1 MKIKVICIY
10 LLLICFSFVSQ
21 QCEKGKRINIR
32 RNDNGGAVTNENR
45 VVEKDAV
52 LDNKVINETIQ
63 SVLDSLNNQIL
74 LNFKND
80 SNKVPSIIYYVD
92 SLLKPRYSYPEINH
106 MFFKDEKYLDT
117 IYLKNYKSKLY
128 IKEIKLNSTKDLIP
142 LSSLSDIKTMSKN
155 SDNKFL
161 LLIFTSVG
169 FNKERSISFFTVDL
183 SCSLNAGSEYAVLAE
198 NVNGKW
204 KVKRIIES
212 GIR

>member
-1 MKIKVICIY
+1 MKINEICVY

-21 QCEKGKRINIR
+21 QCAREKRTDIR
-32 RNDNGGAVTNENR
+32 QNSNDRTATNENR
-45 VVEKDAV
+45 VVEKDGV

-80 SNKVPSIIYYVD
+80 PNKVPSIIYYVD

-106 MFFKDEKYLDT
+106 MFFTYEKYLDT

-128 IKEIKLNSTKDLIP
+128 IKGLKLNSIKDLIP

-155 SDNKFL
+155 NDNKFL

-169 FNKERSISFFTVDL
+169 FNKERSIGFFTVDL

-198 NVNGKW
+198 KVNNKW
-204 KVKRIIES
+204 KVKRMIES